1 MARSASS
8 SIGTGGACR
17 EREARVR
24 SRAVADAKKV
34 PPTKRTGGGRV
45 TPKGGA
51 AGAKARAA
59 AKAGE
64 PAGSGKPDKADK
76 AAKGDKAGRGDKP
89 AKARKAEPAEST
101 TSSGRYTPPTPRAD
115 QLPSPAWVPVLM
127 FVLFGLGMLI
137 IFLNY
142 VNLVPGGESSNWYL
156 LAGLGLILG
165 GIITATQYR

>member
-1 MARSASS
+1 M
-8 SIGTGGACR
+8 
-17 EREARVR
+17 
-24 SRAVADAKKV
+24 ADAKKV

-59 AKAGE
+59 AKAGDDKA
-64 PAGSGKPDKADK
+64 AGAKADK
-76 AAKGDKAGRGDKP
+76 ATKGEKAKP

-101 TSSGRYTPPTPRAD
+101 SSSGRYTPPSPRAD

>member
-1 MARSASS
+1 MARNASS

-24 SRAVADAKKV
+24 SQAVADAKKV

-59 AKAGE
+59 AKAGDDQV
-64 PAGSGKPDKADK
+64 GKGDKADK
-76 AAKGDKAGRGDKP
+76 ASKS
-89 AKARKAEPAEST
+89 AKARKAEPVEASA
-101 TSSGRYTPPTPRAD
+101 SGRYTPPTPRAD

>member
-1 MARSASS
+1 M
-8 SIGTGGACR
+8 
-17 EREARVR
+17 
-24 SRAVADAKKV
+24 ADAKKV
-34 PPTKRTGGGRV
+34 PPTKRTGGGRA

-59 AKAGE
+59 AKAGGDD
-64 PAGSGKPDKADK
+64 AGGSAKAKASSSDKGA
-76 AAKGDKAGRGDKP
+76 KP
-89 AKARKAEPAEST
+89 AKARKADPVEPAS
-101 TSSGRYTPPTPRAD
+101 SSGRYTPPSPRAD

>member
-1 MARSASS
+1 
-8 SIGTGGACR
+8 
-17 EREARVR
+17 
-24 SRAVADAKKV
+24 VADAKKV

-59 AKAGE
+59 AKAGD
-64 PAGSGKPDKADK
+64 AGGSGKADK
-76 AAKGDKAGRGDKP
+76 AGKGDKP
-89 AKARKAEPAEST
+89 AKARKAEPVEST
-101 TSSGRYTPPTPRAD
+101 SSSGRYTPPTPRAD